1 MNLRR
6 RAREEA
12 EVESSSMNDIM
23 FFLMLFFLIAS
34 TLANPNVIKIMLPK
48 AKTTSTIQT
57 KPLILTVKFDERDE
71 TKSSIQYF
79 IDNEKTPLPLQEVEA
94 RLVAARDNFFDP
106 ENPEN
111 RMNVVLRLDRNLT
124 VQQMVDVMEIGANLG
139 IRMVLATDKSRK

>member
-71 TKSSIQYF
+71 TKQSIQYF
-79 IDNEKTPLPLQEVEA
+79 IDNEKTPLPIQ
-94 RLVAARDNFFDP
+94 
-106 ENPEN
+106 
-111 RMNVVLRLDRNLT
+111 
-124 VQQMVDVMEIGANLG
+124 
-139 IRMVLATDKSRK
+139 

>member
-79 IDNEKTPLPLQEVEA
+79 IDNEKTPLPIQEIES
-94 RLVAARDNFFDP
+94 RLIAARDNFFDP

-139 IRMVLATDKSRK
+139 IRIVLATDKSRK

>member
-71 TKSSIQYF
+71 TKQSIQYF
-79 IDNEKTPLPLQEVEA
+79 IDNEKIPLPIQEVEA
-94 RLVAARDNFFDP
+94 RLIAARDIFSDP

-139 IRMVLATDKSRK
+139 ILMVLATDKSKK

>member
-57 KPLILTVKFDERDE
+57 KPLILTVKIDERDE

-79 IDNEKTPLPLQEVEA
+79 IDNEKVPLPIQEIEA
-94 RLVAARDNFFDP
+94 RLIAARDNFFDP